1 MGIIAWIVFGFI
13 VGLIAR
19 AIVPGRQNIGL
30 VLTTVLGVC
39 GSLVGGLVA
48 SALGG
53 GDATGFQSAGI
64 IGSIIG
70 AVVLLLIA
78 GAVMGRTRRATV

>member
-39 GSLVGGLVA
+39 GS
-48 SALGG
+48 
-53 GDATGFQSAGI
+53 SAG
-64 IGSIIG
+64 SLPRHS
-70 AVVLLLIA
+70 AA
-78 GAVMGRTRRATV
+78 ETRPVSRARESSAASSARWCSS